1 MRQVVDLE
9 GVLVSAFVLNLTLA
23 LLTLAVLRWILGK
36 LDLWRFVW
44 NPPLAQFGLML
55 VLLALYTLLI

>member
-9 GVLVSAFVLNLTLA
+9 GVLVSAFVLNLALA
-23 LLTLAVLRWILGK
+23 LLTLAVLRWILGT